1 MSTVRS
7 QERAAVGLPASVPLL
22 SCSTLVMGLLVASQ
36 FCFATHASAQAL
48 ALTRTIELSSVHG
61 RLDHMAI
68 DLDGKRLYL
77 AALAAGSVEV
87 IDLHAG
93 TRTARIDHLHEPQGV
108 ALLMQGN
115 RLFVADGV
123 DASVSVF
130 ADGKRVA
137 AIEGLDD
144 ADNMRSD
151 PATGQLYVGYA
162 SALAVV
168 NTQTMR
174 IVSRVQLAGHPE
186 AFELA
191 STGPQI
197 YINVP
202 SARHIAVVD
211 RRTGKVIATWDLT
224 DAAQNFAMALDEP
237 RHRLFVA
244 TRRPAMLLVYDTSI
258 GSRVATLPICGDAD
272 DIFFDS
278 ERRQLYAICGEG
290 VVDVVQQQ
298 DADHYRVMEH
308 IPTSLGAR
316 TGLFV
321 PRLATLFIAAPSHA
335 GAPAEV
341 RAYRT
346 R

>member
-1 MSTVRS
+1 
-7 QERAAVGLPASVPLL
+7 
-22 SCSTLVMGLLVASQ
+22 MGLLVAIQ
-36 FCFATHASAQAL
+36 FCTAPQASAQAL
-48 ALTRTIELSSVHG
+48 VLTRTIELPAVHG

-77 AALAAGSVEV
+77 AAFAAGSVEV
-87 IDLHAG
+87 IDLQAG
-93 TRTARIDHLHEPQGV
+93 IRAARIEHLHEPQGV
-108 ALLMQGN
+108 AHLRQGN
-115 RLFVADGV
+115 RLFVADGGG
-123 DASVSVF
+123 VSGF
-130 ADGKRVA
+130 ADAKRVA
-137 AIEGLDD
+137 LIDGLDD

-162 SALAVV
+162 SVLAVL

-191 STGPQI
+191 STGPHI

-211 RRTGKVIATWDLT
+211 RRTGKVTATWDVA
-224 DAAQNFAMALDEP
+224 DASQNFAMALDEP

-244 TRRPAMLLVYDTSI
+244 TRRPAMLLVYDTAS
-258 GSRVATLPICGDAD
+258 GSRVATLPICGDVD
-272 DIFFDS
+272 DVFFDH

-298 DADHYRVMEH
+298 DADHYRVTEH

-321 PRLATLFIAAPSHA
+321 PGLATLFVAAPSHA
-335 GAPAEV
+335 GALAEV
-341 RAYRT
+341 RAYRAK
-346 R
+346 

>member
-1 MSTVRS
+1 MTLPFRSTV
-7 QERAAVGLPASVPLL
+7 
-22 SCSTLVMGLLVASQ
+22 VMSLLVAIQ
-36 FCFATHASAQAL
+36 FCSAPPASAQAL
-48 ALTRTIELSSVHG
+48 VLTRRIELPAVHG

-93 TRTARIDHLHEPQGV
+93 TRATRIEHLHEPQGV
-108 ALLMQGN
+108 AHLTQGN
-115 RLFVADGV
+115 RLFVADGGG
-123 DASVSVF
+123 ASVSVF
-130 ADGKRVA
+130 ADAKRVA
-137 AIEGLDD
+137 VIDRLDD

-162 SALAVV
+162 SALAVLD
-168 NTQTMR
+168 TQTLR
-174 IVSRVQLAGHPE
+174 IVSRLQLAGHPE

-211 RRTGKVIATWDLT
+211 RRTGKVTATWDVV
-224 DAAQNFAMALDEP
+224 DASQNFAMALDEP

-244 TRRPAMLLVYDTSI
+244 TRRPAMLLVYDIAT

-272 DIFFDS
+272 DVFFDS

-298 DADHYRVMEH
+298 DADHYRVTEH
-308 IPTSLGAR
+308 ISTSLGAR

-321 PRLATLFIAAPSHA
+321 PRLATLFVAAPSRA

-341 RAYRT
+341 RAYRA